1 MISAVCSLRAAEWQD
16 LHSMACT
23 PECHVILKLVSTEHI
38 IHCSCYMVLSTGDR
52 DIAGSEYCRA
62 ATIPYCLDT
71 SHAIDKF
78 DRFYA
83 IKERRSLFLSML

>member
-1 MISAVCSLRAAEWQD
+1 
-16 LHSMACT
+16 MACT